1 MDQLPVIYNPNQQ
14 DVIPVEMPKLEHI
27 LAGRLSASSIAM
39 YKRDVKAYTD
49 YALSQN
55 RLWTDPK
62 TLVAWRDTLAL
73 QGEMSPNTINRMIA
87 AVKRI
92 IREMATRE
100 MIAEEESMKFDRIH
114 GVKVK
119 ALKNRLK
126 KHARTRITKEDMRR
140 LCEAPDKTTFIGLRD
155 RALLAVIASSGIRA
169 SEAATLTVEQ
179 IEKHEKGYT
188 IKVCGKADIEYREAH
203 LSVEAYQCIQE
214 WREKQ
219 PIESPYIFT
228 SFKTRGLVPN
238 SDPISEVTVW
248 NIVQRYADQCEIPNI
263 KPHDFRRFLGT
274 QLAATDIRKAQK
286 ALGHKSIEVTAR
298 HYVLDELEVGLTDN
312 LY

>member
-1 MDQLPVIYNPNQQ
+1 MDQLPVIYNPSQQ
-14 DVIPVEMPKLEHI
+14 DVIPVEVPKLEHI
-27 LAGRLSASSIAM
+27 LAGRLAPSSIAM

-49 YALSQN
+49 YAASHN
-55 RLWTDPK
+55 MLWIDPK
-62 TLVAWRDTLAL
+62 TLVSWRDELAL
-73 QGEMSPNTINRMIA
+73 DGDMSPNTINRMIA

-92 IREMATRE
+92 IREMAARE
-100 MIAEEESMKFDRIH
+100 MITEEESIKFDRVH

-119 ALKNRLK
+119 SLKNRLK

-140 LCEAPDKTTFIGLRD
+140 LCESPDKTTLIGLRD
-155 RALLAVIASSGIRA
+155 KALLAVLASSGIRA

-188 IKVCGKADIEYREAH
+188 LKVCGKTDTEYRDAH
-203 LSVEAYQCIQE
+203 LSVEAYQCVQE
-214 WREKQ
+214 WIEQR
-219 PIESPYIFT
+219 PIKSSYIFT
-228 SFKTRGLVPN
+228 AFNTRGVLPLDNPV
-238 SDPISEVTVW
+238 SEVTVW

-274 QLAATDIRKAQK
+274 QLAAVDIRKAQK
-286 ALGHKSIEVTAR
+286 ALGHQSIETTAR